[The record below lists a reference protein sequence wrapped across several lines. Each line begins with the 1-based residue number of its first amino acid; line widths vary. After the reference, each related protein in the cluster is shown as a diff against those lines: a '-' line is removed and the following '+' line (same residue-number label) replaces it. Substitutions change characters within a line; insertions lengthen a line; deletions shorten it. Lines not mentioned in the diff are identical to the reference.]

1 MTREYQNKKKKNR
14 QPAGLHPKIREH
26 GSEILDHESFKGMK
40 NFKQHGC
47 VSVHDHC
54 LRVAE
59 TSLRINEKL
68 KKLRMNLNER
78 AMVRGALLHDYFLYD
93 WHDKKKRRK
102 LHGFYHPGEALK
114 NAERD
119 FNLTKRE
126 KNIIKQ
132 HMFPLTITKIPTNR
146 ESWVVSI
153 ADKWCSLVET
163 IRMRKPS

>member
-1 MTREYQNKKKKNR
+1 MKGKKQKE
-14 QPAGLHPKIREH
+14 PLHQVIRHH
-26 GSEILDHESFKGMK
+26 GREILDHESFKGMK
-40 NFKQHGC
+40 DFKQHGC

-59 TSLRINEKL
+59 TSLKINEKL
-68 KKLRMNLNER
+68 KKLKMHLNER
-78 AMVRGALLHDYFLYD
+78 DMVRGALLHDYFLYD
-93 WHDKKKRRK
+93 WHDKKARRK

-119 FNLTKRE
+119 FDLTKKER
-126 KNIIKQ
+126 NIIKQ

-163 IRMRKPS
+163 VKMRKPS